1 MYLLHNMSYW
11 SRVGKQTVSLNK
23 LSLRCNIWL
32 LGTHKMGKEGRTYHP
47 DTLLVRTSFDLLRE
61 STLLV
66 FKWNTTNHRHVL
78 TKK

>member
-11 SRVGKQTVSLNK
+11 SRVGKQTVRLNK
-23 LSLRCNIWL
+23 PSLRSNMWL
-32 LGTHKMGKEGRTYHP
+32 LSTQKMGENGITYHP
-47 DTLLVRTSFDLLRE
+47 YTMLVRTSLDLVTE

-66 FKWNTTNHRHVL
+66 FQWNIINPRHVL

>member
-23 LSLRCNIWL
+23 PSLRSNVWL
-32 LGTHKMGKEGRTYHP
+32 LSAQNMGEKGRTYHLY
-47 DTLLVRTSFDLLRE
+47 TLLVRTSLSLLTE
-61 STLLV
+61 SALLV
-66 FKWNTTNHRHVL
+66 FKCNRFNPTYVL